1 MRLFVGNLAL
11 DTTDAELGG
20 LFQRFTSVTSV
31 NVMKNGSTGEG
42 HGYGY
47 VDMED
52 DDEANAA
59 IGALQGSVLHD
70 RELMVV
76 RQRTLG

>member
-1 MRLFVGNLAL
+1 MRLFIGNLAL

-20 LFQRFTSVTSV
+20 HFRRFVSVTSAT
-31 NVMKNGSTGEG
+31 VMKNGSTGEG

-47 VDMED
+47 VEMD
-52 DDEANAA
+52 DDEEARAA
-59 IGALQGSVLHD
+59 ITALQGSMLRD

-76 RQRTLG
+76 RQRNLS